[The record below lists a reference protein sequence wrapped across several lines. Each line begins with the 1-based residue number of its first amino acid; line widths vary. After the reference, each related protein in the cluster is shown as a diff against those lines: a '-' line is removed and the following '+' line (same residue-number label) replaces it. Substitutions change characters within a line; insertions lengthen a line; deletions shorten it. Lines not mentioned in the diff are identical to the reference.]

1 MRSAVAVARG
11 AEQAVGGPEGSGD
24 RGQGIGVR
32 GWGSGVWGQG
42 LGVRGQGFGA
52 RPRTRGAKG
61 AEQVA
66 GVWRRRMYGDVWTCL
81 AKDRLAVG
89 RLSNHI
95 SGRGPWNGFCRRRKG
110 RLVPLT
116 PNPQPPTPSAQPPPP
131 VRLASSGYSSG

>member
-66 GVWRRRMYGDVWTCL
+66 GVWRRRMYGRASRKTGSPSVGYPTTSL
-81 AKDRLAVG
+81 AEVPGTASAGGG
-89 RLSNHI
+89 RE
-95 SGRGPWNGFCRRRKG
+95 GWYP
-110 RLVPLT
+110 
-116 PNPQPPTPSAQPPPP
+116 
-131 VRLASSGYSSG
+131 